1 MVRKRPRHAGKQQMK
16 ISKRTLNSGFTMI
29 ELMVTVGILAI
40 LATIAAPSFTDIL
53 VSMRMRATAYDLVGD
68 LVLARSEALKRGT
81 NVTIT
86 PAATG
91 WTGGWSVTSAVVGAD
106 PVSKHNAVGAGV
118 AFASSPNTVVFDK
131 NGRIANAVNVTRFSL
146 AQGSTGK
153 RCISL
158 DPSGR
163 AKSSNMAC
171 PT

>member
-1 MVRKRPRHAGKQQMK
+1 MKKYKRKLIK
-16 ISKRTLNSGFTMI
+16 GFTLI
-29 ELMVTVGILAI
+29 ELMVSVGILAI
-40 LATIAAPSFTDIL
+40 LGAIAAPSFTNAL

-91 WTGGWSVTSAVVGAD
+91 WTGGWTVTSAVVGAD
-106 PVSKHNAVGAGV
+106 PVSKRNAVGSGV
-118 AFASSPNTVVFDK
+118 VFSSAPNTVVFDK

-163 AKSSNMAC
+163 PKSRNAAC

>member
-1 MVRKRPRHAGKQQMK
+1 
-16 ISKRTLNSGFTMI
+16 MI
-29 ELMVTVGILAI
+29 ELMVSVGILAI

-91 WTGGWSVTSAVVGAD
+91 WTGGWTVTSAVVGAD
-106 PVSKHNAVGAGV
+106 PVSKRNAVGAGV

-131 NGRIANAVNVTRFSL
+131 NGRIAEVGGVPAVVTRFSL
-146 AQGSTGK
+146 AQGSSNK

-163 AKSSNMAC
+163 PKSSNMAC

>member
-1 MVRKRPRHAGKQQMK
+1 MRQMN
-16 ISKRTLNSGFTMI
+16 TLKHCYEIGFTLI
-29 ELMVTVGILAI
+29 ELMVTVAVLAI
-40 LATIAAPSFTDIL
+40 LMAVATPSFTDIL
-53 VSMRMRATAYDLVGD
+53 VSMRMRAAAYDLVGD

-91 WTGGWSVTSAVVGAD
+91 WTGGWTVTSAVVGAD
-106 PVSKHNAVGAGV
+106 PVSKRNAVGSGV
-118 AFASSPNTVVFDK
+118 VFASSPNTVVFDK
-131 NGRIANAVNVTRFSL
+131 NGRIADAVNVIRFSL
-146 AQGSTGK
+146 AQGGTNK

-163 AKSSNMAC
+163 PKSSNTAC